1 MKAIINKTM
10 AIVASFCAIVS
21 CEKFTHGNDNDESSQ
36 FDPRVDIVLTKSEEE
51 ILSANNTFAV
61 NLFVAENVINEIKN
75 KCFSPLSANI
85 ALMMLANGASGEV
98 YDDLVKGMGLEGY
111 NLQDMNSLYKALLE
125 GLERADKSATLRTA
139 NGVWCNN
146 RIGVLDSYKASM
158 ETTYSAR
165 VEDIDFTLS
174 ESKDMIN
181 GWCKEET
188 DGLVDDITS
197 FIDDFEHSDCVY

>member
-75 KCFSPLSANI
+75 KCFYTHILTSPPSRSNSI
-85 ALMMLANGASGEV
+85 ALTC
-98 YDDLVKGMGLEGY
+98 
-111 NLQDMNSLYKALLE
+111 NS
-125 GLERADKSATLRTA
+125 
-139 NGVWCNN
+139 
-146 RIGVLDSYKASM
+146 
-158 ETTYSAR
+158 
-165 VEDIDFTLS
+165 
-174 ESKDMIN
+174 
-181 GWCKEET
+181 
-188 DGLVDDITS
+188 
-197 FIDDFEHSDCVY
+197 